1 MMELTNTTD
10 LLFGWLSSPKEVMD
24 KILTQINHEVFC
36 VYNCYIVNSTENWED
51 VLLGFLIYDFTQQKG
66 TLLINE

>member
-24 KILTQINHEVFC
+24 KILMQINHEVFC
-36 VYNCYIVNSTENWED
+36 VYNCYIVNSTEN
-51 VLLGFLIYDFTQQKG
+51 
-66 TLLINE
+66 

>member
-36 VYNCYIVNSTENWED
+36 VYNCYIVNSTEN
-51 VLLGFLIYDFTQQKG
+51 
-66 TLLINE
+66 